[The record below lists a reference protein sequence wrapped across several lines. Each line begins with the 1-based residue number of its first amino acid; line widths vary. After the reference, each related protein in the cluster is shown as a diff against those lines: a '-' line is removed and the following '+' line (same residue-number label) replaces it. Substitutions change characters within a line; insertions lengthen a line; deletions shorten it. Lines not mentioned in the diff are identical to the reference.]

1 MNEVWAS
8 ALATIVVAVL
18 TGLSGVLV
26 AYLKSKLSAEERT
39 KLVETAR
46 AVIRAVEIIAVSQE
60 WDSADKKAEAMR
72 RMAALT
78 GLSEEQIDTYIEA
91 AVAELKAA
99 GEELTSDGESVVPKG
114 GLLF

>member
-26 AYLKSKLSAEERT
+26 AYLRSKLSLDERI
-39 KLVETAR
+39 KLVDTAR
-46 AVIRAVEIIAVSQE
+46 AVVRAVEIIAISQGWTSE
-60 WDSADKKAEAMR
+60 EKKAEAIA
-72 RMAALT
+72 RMASLT
-78 GLSEEQIDTYIEA
+78 GLSAEMIDTYVEA

-99 GEELTSDGESVVPKG
+99 GEELTH
-114 GLLF
+114 

>member
-1 MNEVWAS
+1 MSQAWSE
-8 ALATIVVAVL
+8 ALATILVAVI

-26 AYLKSKLSAEERT
+26 LYLKSKLNTAQRT

-46 AVIRAVEIIAVSQE
+46 AVIRAVEIIGETQGWTSDE
-60 WDSADKKAEAMR
+60 KKEDALH
-72 RMAALT
+72 RMAELT